1 MKITILD
8 KDSDEEDEVIV
19 KCSHLSSDIIR
30 LLNSFKAE
38 KTKLVFSKLSE
49 IVVISPEEIYY
60 FESVDNNVFA
70 YTKDSVYES
79 KSKLYQLEETLLSK
93 DFIRVNKAVVLNINK
108 ITKLVPAFGGRFE
121 AILKNGYKII
131 ISRMYVPLLKER
143 LGM

>member
-1 MKITILD
+1 M
-8 KDSDEEDEVIV
+8 
-19 KCSHLSSDIIR
+19 
-30 LLNSFKAE
+30 
-38 KTKLVFSKLSE
+38 
-49 IVVISPEEIYY
+49 
-60 FESVDNNVFA
+60 
-70 YTKDSVYES
+70 YES